1 MINLW
6 LEYTNGD
13 VEFLTVKT
21 ARFDKMNEQLRYI
34 DTDNNVNTLKCR
46 AIKVKPLECNWIW
59 VDGVVDNQ
67 NVTNDY
73 MTDGEI
79 DGIKLA
85 KLGTKNKWR

>member
-46 AIKVKPLECNWIW
+46 AIKVKPLECN
-59 VDGVVDNQ
+59 
-67 NVTNDY
+67 
-73 MTDGEI
+73 
-79 DGIKLA
+79 
-85 KLGTKNKWR
+85 